1 MTMTFRLL
9 QLVLLAALAGN
20 AAAPPEVWLKAR
32 DAQDRAALD
41 SIAAETKKAADAN
54 PGSAGAQY
62 RAALAQSIRSEV
74 AMELRDKRAAG
85 SAAEEGIALAR
96 RAIAINSNIAEY
108 HRILG
113 TLCGQIIP
121 ANVLMGL
128 RYGQCALDEVSKAI
142 ELDPKSSL
150 AWLSR
155 GVGNY
160 YLPESFGG
168 GAAKAVDDFKKA
180 ISLDARNAEA
190 HLWLGIALRKLNRNA
205 EARKALETAVKLNPR
220 RVWAKQQLEKTPE
233 K

>member
-1 MTMTFRLL
+1 MMMTLRLL
-9 QLVLLAALAGN
+9 TFALTAAFAAN
-20 AAAPPEVWLKAR
+20 AAAPPAAWLKAR

-41 SIAAETKKAADAN
+41 AIAAETKKAAE
-54 PGSAGAQY
+54 PMTGSADAQY
-62 RAALAQSIRSEV
+62 KAALAQSMRSEV
-74 AMELRDKRAAG
+74 AMELRDRRAAG

-96 RAIAINSNIAEY
+96 RAVAINGNNAEY
-108 HRILG
+108 HRMLG

-160 YLPESFGG
+160 YLPEGFGG
-168 GAAKAVDDFKKA
+168 GAEKAVDDFKKS
-180 ISLDARNAEA
+180 ISLNARNAEA

-205 EARKALETAVKLNPR
+205 EARKALEMAVKLNPR

>member
-1 MTMTFRLL
+1 MTMTPKLL
-9 QLVLLAALAGN
+9 PLALLAALTAN
-20 AAAPPEVWLKAR
+20 AAAPPEAWLKVR

-41 SIAAETKKAADAN
+41 AIAAEAKKAADAKTS
-54 PGSAGAQY
+54 SADAQY
-62 RAALAQSIRSEV
+62 RAALAQSMRSEV
-74 AMELRDKRAAG
+74 AMELRDKRGAG

-96 RAIAINSNIAEY
+96 RAVAIQGNNAEY

-142 ELDPKSSL
+142 ELDQKSSL

-160 YLPESFGG
+160 YLPDSFGG
-168 GAAKAVDDFKKA
+168 GATKAVDDFKKA
-180 ISLDARNAEA
+180 IALDARNAEA

-205 EARKALETAVKLNPR
+205 EARKALETSVKLNPR

>member
-1 MTMTFRLL
+1 MPKLL
-9 QLVLLAALAGN
+9 PLALLAALTAS
-20 AAAPPEVWLKAR
+20 AAAPPEAWLKAR
-32 DAQDRAALD
+32 DTQDRVALD
-41 SIAAETKKAADAN
+41 AIAAEARKAADAKTT
-54 PGSAGAQY
+54 SADAQY

-96 RAIAINSNIAEY
+96 RAVAINGNSAEY

-121 ANVLMGL
+121 ANVLLGL

-142 ELDPKSSL
+142 ELDPKSPL

-160 YLPESFGG
+160 YLPDSFGG

-180 ISLDARNAEA
+180 IALDARNAEA
-190 HLWLGIALRKLNRNA
+190 HLWLGVALRKLNRHA

-220 RVWAKQQLEKTPE
+220 RVWARQQLEKTPE